1 MSREDFSV
9 QSASDLLNNFFT
21 DVLSFSPEKVFSEAE
36 GGSLDRGWK
45 TVLYSI
51 RGYGEERDIGE
62 KLAAHS
68 RIIDLKN
75 DVLFLET
82 DHSGWIQ
89 LFGLYKKRIL
99 TALKKEFPEL
109 KINGFSFTLKKS
121 KQASSSELRNITVEE
136 KERWL
141 EERGL

>member
-1 MSREDFSV
+1 MNHNDFSV
-9 QSASDLLNNFFT
+9 QSASDLLNNFFN
-21 DVLSFSPEKVFSEAE
+21 DILLHDSKIADIPLENKWKKVLS
-36 GGSLDRGWK
+36 
-45 TVLYSI
+45 SI
-51 RGYGEERDIGE
+51 RGYGSDMDIGE

-121 KQASSSELRNITVEE
+121 RQASSSELRNITVEE